1 MMYFILQTFLTV
13 YGTMI
18 NEPILELVVSPFYT
32 RLFPLLDYTTYCT
45 LHVEKSAVHATMWYT
60 LHILQH
66 GTLTIHS
73 TVVFPTKLNKKHN
86 KQIKNKRRKALRE
99 GRLAT
104 VTADK
109 FTLQLLQQSTRC
121 NNRYIRL
128 LHITTVTTVN

>member
-1 MMYFILQTFLTV
+1 MMYFILPTFLTV

-18 NEPILELVVSPFYT
+18 NEPILELVVSQFYT

-73 TVVFPTKLNKKHN
+73 SVVFPTKLNKK
-86 KQIKNKRRKALRE
+86 
-99 GRLAT
+99 T
-104 VTADK
+104 
-109 FTLQLLQQSTRC
+109 
-121 NNRYIRL
+121 
-128 LHITTVTTVN
+128 